1 MLILDFIC
9 RQLTTETKE
18 KSIIMKPFS
27 FTLNFVGV
35 AVATLLARKGMK
47 RKSLSKTGAVA
58 AFIVGYFSIAC
69 GKQYTVIEIAHT
81 CSYF

>member
-1 MLILDFIC
+1 
-9 RQLTTETKE
+9 
-18 KSIIMKPFS
+18 MKPFS